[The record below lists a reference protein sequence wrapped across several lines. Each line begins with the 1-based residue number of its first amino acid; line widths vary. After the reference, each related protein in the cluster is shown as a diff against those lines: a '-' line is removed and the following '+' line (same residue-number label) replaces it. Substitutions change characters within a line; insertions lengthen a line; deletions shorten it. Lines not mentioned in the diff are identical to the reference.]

1 VLVVAAV
8 LRRRIP
14 ESARFVA
21 ASGQGRLARRW
32 SEILRP
38 PHRQRLALVCVA
50 AVLIAPAGD
59 LSRTALILGLGP
71 LAAAVLV
78 ASRFPETA
86 GAELEAI
93 TPAASPEE

>member
-1 VLVVAAV
+1 MVAGQ
-8 LRRRIP
+8 
-14 ESARFVA
+14 VA
-21 ASGQGRLARRW
+21 SFAA
-32 SEILRP
+32 
-38 PHRQRLALVCVA
+38 A